1 MDKVSEC
8 LDSLILE
15 MQESREY
22 QNYLWMEQEISR
34 DPELKRRIDDYRI
47 KKLSSAAVRRRRSF

>member
-47 KKLSSAAVRRRRSF
+47 